1 MEVNGV
7 PVQPAAGT
15 AQTGAVDLTD
25 TFDSFL
31 VLLTT
36 QLQYQDPLSP
46 LDTNQFTEQLVQ
58 FSSVE
63 QSIKTNSKLD
73 ELIGLQGNSLLT
85 GALDYIGKTVAVDS
99 PGLYLSD
106 GSADITYGLS
116 ANAGQTTI
124 EILDHSGRPVRA
136 LSGASTAGRHELVW
150 DGKDDLG
157 NDLPDG
163 LYTARIS
170 AVDGNGTSLLAEQ
183 GSIGRVTGIEL
194 ANGEVVLSI
203 GPLKV
208 TLGQVTAI
216 RDNGGGPD
224 TA

>member
-1 MEVNGV
+1 MEINGV
-7 PVQPAAGT
+7 PVQPVSGT
-15 AQTGAVDLTD
+15 AETSAVDFAD
-25 TFDSFL
+25 TFDNFL

-63 QSIKTNSKLD
+63 QAIKTNSKLD
-73 ELIGLQGNSLLT
+73 ELIGLQGNGQLT
-85 GALDYIGKTVAVDS
+85 GALDYIGKTVAIEG
-99 PGLYLSD
+99 PGLYLTG
-106 GSADITYGLS
+106 GSAGITYALS
-116 ANAGQTTI
+116 ANADQTTI
-124 EILDHSGRPVRA
+124 EILDQSGRVVRT
-136 LSGASTAGRHELVW
+136 LSGANSAGRHELVW

-163 LYTARIS
+163 LYGARIS
-170 AVDGNGTSLLAEQ
+170 ALDREGTNLLAAQ
-183 GSIGRVTGIEL
+183 GTFGRVTGIEL
-194 ANGEVVLSI
+194 EDGEVVLSI
-203 GPLKV
+203 GPLKA

-216 RDNGGGPD
+216 KDDGGAD

>member
-73 ELIGLQGNSLLT
+73 ELIGLQGNSQLT
-85 GALDYIGKTVAVDS
+85 GALGYIGKTVAVDS

-124 EILDHSGRPVRA
+124 EILDQSGRPVRA

-170 AVDGNGTSLLAEQ
+170 AVDGNGTSLLTEQ
-183 GSIGRVTGIEL
+183 GSTGRVTGIEL

>member
-1 MEVNGV
+1 MEINGV
-7 PVQPAAGT
+7 PVQPAAAT
-15 AQTGAVDLTD
+15 AETGAVNLAD

-73 ELIGLQGNSLLT
+73 ELIGLQGNSQLT

-99 PGLYLSD
+99 PGLYLSG
-106 GSADITYGLS
+106 GSAGITYELS
-116 ANAGQTTI
+116 ANANQTTI
-124 EILDHSGRPVRA
+124 EILDQSGRVVRS
-136 LSGASTAGRHELVW
+136 LPGASTAGRHELPW
-150 DGKDDLG
+150 DGKDNLG
-157 NDLPDG
+157 SDLPDG
-163 LYTARIS
+163 LYAARIS
-170 AVDGNGTSLLAEQ
+170 AVDGDGASLLAAQ

-208 TLGQVTAI
+208 TPGQVTAI
-216 RDNGGGPD
+216 RDNGGPD
-224 TA
+224 TV

>member
-1 MEVNGV
+1 MEINGV
-7 PVQPAAGT
+7 PVQPVSDAG
-15 AQTGAVDLTD
+15 QTGALNIAD

-31 VLLTT
+31 LLLTT

-73 ELIGLQGNSLLT
+73 ELIGLQGNSQLT
-85 GALDYIGKTVAVDS
+85 GALGYIGKTVAVEG

-106 GSADITYGLS
+106 GAADITYELA
-116 ANAGQTTI
+116 ANAEQTTI
-124 EILDHSGRPVRA
+124 EILDQSGRIVRT
-136 LSGASTAGRHELVW
+136 LSGAGAAGRHQLVW
-150 DGKDDLG
+150 DGKDELG

-163 LYTARIS
+163 LYGARIS
-170 AVDGNGTSLLAEQ
+170 ALDGNGNSLLAAQ
-183 GSIGRVTGIEL
+183 GTIGRVTGIEL
-194 ANGEVVLSI
+194 QNGDVVLSI

-208 TLGQVTAI
+208 TPGQVTAI
-216 RDNGGGPD
+216 IDDGGPE

>member
-1 MEVNGV
+1 MEINGV
-7 PVQPAAGT
+7 PVQPVSGAG
-15 AQTGAVDLTD
+15 QTGAVDVAD

-73 ELIGLQGNSLLT
+73 ELIALQGNSQLT
-85 GALDYIGKTVAVDS
+85 GALGYIGKTVAADS
-99 PGLYLSD
+99 PGLHLSG
-106 GSADITYGLS
+106 GSAGLTYDLS
-116 ANAGQTTI
+116 ANADQTTI
-124 EILDHSGRPVRA
+124 EILDPSGRTVRT
-136 LSGASTAGRHELVW
+136 LSGASAAGHHELLW
-150 DGKDDLG
+150 DGKDNLG

-163 LYTARIS
+163 LYSARVS
-170 AVDGNGTSLLAEQ
+170 ATDGNGASLLAAQ
-183 GSIGRVTGIEL
+183 GTIGRVTGIEL
-194 ANGEVVLSI
+194 ENGEVVLSI

-216 RDNGGGPD
+216 RDNEGGAD